1 MDTASGKLVNP
12 VIEKQIDLN
21 NKKEINI
28 NNENK
33 VLIKTYEKQ
42 SFIIISSYFL
52 ITYLISFSLY
62 ATNSKHTLLLFFL
75 QSTFFVVIPFFF
87 CNTRVL
93 LKESINYLIR

>member
-33 VLIKTYEKQ
+33 VLIKTHEKQ

-62 ATNSKHTLLLFFL
+62 ATNSKHTLLLFSYRVHFSL
-75 QSTFFVVIPFFF
+75 LSLFSFVIQEYF
-87 CNTRVL
+87 
-93 LKESINYLIR
+93 

>member
-1 MDTASGKLVNP
+1 METITGKLLKP
-12 VIEKQIDLN
+12 VIEEKLDSH
-21 NKKEINI
+21 KKE
-28 NNENK
+28 
-33 VLIKTYEKQ
+33 VIKKAEQQ
-42 SFIIISSYFL
+42 SFIIIFSYFL

-87 CNTRVL
+87 HNTRVL

>member
-1 MDTASGKLVNP
+1 METITGELLKP
-12 VIEKQIDLN
+12 VIEEKLISHKKQVI
-21 NKKEINI
+21 KKADR
-28 NNENK
+28 
-33 VLIKTYEKQ
+33 Q

-75 QSTFFVVIPFFF
+75 QSTFFVVIPLLFR
-87 CNTRVL
+87 NTRVL

>member
-1 MDTASGKLVNP
+1 METITGELLKP
-12 VIEKQIDLN
+12 VIEEKLISHKKQVI
-21 NKKEINI
+21 KKADR
-28 NNENK
+28 
-33 VLIKTYEKQ
+33 Q

-75 QSTFFVVIPFFF
+75 QSTFFVVIPFLFR
-87 CNTRVL
+87 NTRVL